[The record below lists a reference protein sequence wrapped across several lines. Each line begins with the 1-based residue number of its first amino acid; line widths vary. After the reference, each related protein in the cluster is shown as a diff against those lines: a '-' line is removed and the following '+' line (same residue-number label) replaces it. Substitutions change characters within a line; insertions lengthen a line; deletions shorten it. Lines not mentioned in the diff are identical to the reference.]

1 MSLAVESGMALNCC
15 AFSVSS
21 STGVCGSVAVA
32 RQLCGGGGNG
42 RGGVGRCLCCQCIVN
57 FVKSSSSSSINSRR
71 SSVRRP
77 LFPAS

>member
-21 STGVCGSVAVA
+21 STVVRGSVAVA

-42 RGGVGRCLCCQCIVN
+42 RGGVGRCLRCHCVREK
-57 FVKSSSSSSINSRR
+57 FVVFVAAS
-71 SSVRRP
+71 RP